1 MIRIPIL
8 LFIFFV
14 PLMNISWALAPL
26 ESFVLGNF
34 SENYSEKITDPL
46 NYVFVRDKNQK
57 TGDINFKRE
66 LALYRGFY
74 EEGKN
79 LDNFCKTAPEVQ
91 TTKSNHSKCF
101 KEMF

>member
-1 MIRIPIL
+1 VTRSPIL
-8 LFIFFV
+8 FFIFFGLQV
-14 PLMNISWALAPL
+14 SSCWALAPL

-34 SENYSEKITDPL
+34 TESYSEKITDPL

-57 TGDINFKRE
+57 ASDITFKRE

-79 LDNFCKTAPEVQ
+79 LEERELLIRG
-91 TTKSNHSKCF
+91 SS
-101 KEMF
+101 